1 MQREAA
7 GFLQLPSKAHPSIHV
22 RSLRSAAAAA
32 AAAAA
37 TAALFYLKRLI
48 YLSYDPELNHTPKPR
63 GRRTRARAGSAYR
76 ASEAQSAS
84 VRRRAPSAQVNFN
97 A

>member
-1 MQREAA
+1 MQRETA
-7 GFLQLPSKAHPSIHV
+7 GFLQLPSPAHPSIHV
-22 RSLRSAAAAA
+22 RSLRS

>member
-7 GFLQLPSKAHPSIHV
+7 GFLQLPSPAHPSIHV
-22 RSLRSAAAAA
+22 RSLRSA

-84 VRRRAPSAQVNFN
+84 VRRRAPSKEVNFN

>member
-22 RSLRSAAAAA
+22 RSLRSAA

-84 VRRRAPSAQVNFN
+84 VRRRAPSKEVNFN